1 MLRESEREML
11 CRIAKALAAQFGSN
25 CEVVVHEIS
34 DFSTSNSIIAIEN
47 GHVTG
52 RKSGDGPSQ
61 VVLEQLGKDGL
72 CPEDHLCYL
81 MRTPDGKLLKSTSI
95 YIPDSEG
102 KVAAI
107 LGINFDISALVMAEQ
122 ALNSLT
128 LTMNHDQDTPARIT
142 HNVNDLLDDLINQ
155 SDRLVGKHVALMT
168 KEDKVR
174 AIRFLNDHGALLI
187 TKSGD
192 KIANHFG
199 ISKYTLYS
207 YLDVKTGGK
216 NND

>member
-1 MLRESEREML
+1 MLSESELNALR
-11 CRIAKALAAQFGSN
+11 RIAKGIAAQFGTN
-25 CEVVVHEIS
+25 CEVVLHEIS
-34 DFSTSNSIIAIEN
+34 ERSTSNSIVVLEN
-47 GHVTG
+47 GRVSG
-52 RKSGDGPSQ
+52 RSLGDGPSRI
-61 VVLEQLGKDGL
+61 VLERLAQDDG

-81 MRTPDGKLLKSTSI
+81 TRTPDGKLLKSTSI
-95 YIPDSEG
+95 YIPDEDGRVS
-102 KVAAI
+102 AI
-107 LGINFDISALVMAEQ
+107 LGINFDISALTMAQ
-122 ALNSLT
+122 QILSGLT
-128 LTMNHDQDTPARIT
+128 STAETTEETPARIT
-142 HNVNDLLDDLINQ
+142 HNVNELLDDLIEQ
-155 SDRLVGKHVALMT
+155 SDRLVGKPVAMMS

-174 AIRFLNDHGALLI
+174 AIQFLNDRGALLI

>member
-34 DFSTSNSIIAIEN
+34 DCSTSNSIIAIEN

-52 RKSGDGPSQ
+52 RKSGYGPSQ

-155 SDRLVGKHVALMT
+155 SDRLVGKPVALMT

-207 YLDVKTGGK
+207 YIDKQQEEK
-216 NND
+216 

>member
-61 VVLEQLGKDGL
+61 VVLKQLGKDGL

-155 SDRLVGKHVALMT
+155 SDKLVGKPVALMT

-207 YLDVKTGGK
+207 YLDVKKGGK

>member
-1 MLRESEREML
+1 MLRDSEKDSLRQL
-11 CRIAKALAAQFGSN
+11 ARGIAAQFGPN

-34 DFSTSNSIIAIEN
+34 ERSATHSIVAIEN

-52 RKSGDGPSQ
+52 RKLGDGPSR
-61 VVLEQLGKDGL
+61 VVLEQLNKQDS
-72 CPEDHLCYL
+72 PDDHLCYL
-81 MRTPDGKLLKSTSI
+81 TRTPDGKLLKSTSV
-95 YIPDSEG
+95 YIRDEEG
-102 KVAAI
+102 RVAAI
-107 LGINFDISALVMAEQ
+107 FGINFDISTLAMAEH
-122 ALNSLT
+122 ALAGLIQT
-128 LTMNHDQDTPARIT
+128 EQPEQEAPARIT
-142 HNVNDLLDDLINQ
+142 NNVNDLLDDLIAQ
-155 SDRLVGKHVALMT
+155 SDRLVGKPVAMMT

-174 AIRFLNDHGALLI
+174 AIRFLDDHGALLI

-192 KIANHFG
+192 KIATHFG